1 MEEKEINDLIQR
13 INGVKEEIKNYK
25 EPLLPVGEKPSAED
39 QFKVLQSKLELM
51 ELLLIDNINT
61 YMNNKNNVIL
71 NCHFLLSI
79 MYAMMQQIKIP
90 MENKGKIL
98 VKVEETLKT
107 IENNN
112 QNLSDYHKTNAV
124 NSWNEWRE
132 LLKGD
137 INNNIFENK

>member
-1 MEEKEINDLIQR
+1 MEEKEINELIQR
-13 INGVKEEIKNYK
+13 INEVKKEIENFH
-25 EPLLPVGEKPSAED
+25 EPILPVGEKPSGISKI
-39 QFKVLQSKLELM
+39 KVLYDKLKLM
-51 ELLLIDNINT
+51 ELLLIDKINI

-107 IENNN
+107 IEDNNK
-112 QNLSDYHKTNAV
+112 NLADYHKTNAV
-124 NSWNEWRE
+124 NGWNEWRE

-137 INNNIFENK
+137 INHNIFKNG